1 MNEIVKAVQARLWD
15 MQDLPYRE
23 FQSKLIPTVPL
34 ETIIGVR
41 TPSLRKFAKD
51 FAKTPEAAEFL
62 QALPHQYYE
71 ENNLHGFLI
80 ETMKDYRQA
89 ILALDAF
96 LPYVDNWATCDLMRP
111 NVFRKHLPELLTQ
124 IQIWMASEHPYTV
137 RFGIE
142 MLMTFYLDGEFQP
155 EYLDWVAAIHSE
167 EYYVNMMIAWYFAT
181 ALAKQWD
188 AALPYVQQCRLEPW
202 THRKTIQ
209 KAVESYRIS
218 DERKAYLKDLRFR
231 DWNGAGEGR
240 L

>member
-1 MNEIVKAVQARLWD
+1 MNEIIKAVQARLWD
-15 MQDLPYRE
+15 MQDLSYRE
-23 FQSKLIPTVPL
+23 FHSKLIPTVPL

-41 TPSLRKFAKD
+41 TPALRKFAKD

-155 EYLDWVAAIHSE
+155 KHLDWVAAIRSE

-181 ALAKQWD
+181 ALVKQWD
-188 AALPYVQQCRLEPW
+188 AALPYIQQYRLESW

-218 DERKAYLKDLRFR
+218 DERKAYLKHLRSR
-231 DWNGAGEGR
+231 NGNDAGEGR

>member
-1 MNEIVKAVQARLWD
+1 
-15 MQDLPYRE
+15 
-23 FQSKLIPTVPL
+23 
-34 ETIIGVR
+34 
-41 TPSLRKFAKD
+41 
-51 FAKTPEAAEFL
+51 
-62 QALPHQYYE
+62 
-71 ENNLHGFLI
+71 
-80 ETMKDYRQA
+80 MKDYQQVV
-89 ILALDAF
+89 LALDAF

-155 EYLDWVAAIHSE
+155 KHLDWVAAIRSE

-181 ALAKQWD
+181 ALVKQWD
-188 AALPYVQQCRLEPW
+188 AALPYIQQYRLESW

-218 DERKAYLKDLRFR
+218 DEQKAYLKHLRFR
-231 DWNGAGEGR
+231 NGNDAGEGR

>member
-1 MNEIVKAVQARLWD
+1 MNEIIKAVQARLWD
-15 MQDLPYRE
+15 MQDLSYRE
-23 FQSKLIPTVPL
+23 FHSKLIPTVPL

-41 TPSLRKFAKD
+41 TPALRKFAKD

-71 ENNLHGFLI
+71 GNNLHGFLI
-80 ETMKDYRQA
+80 ETMKDYRQT

-142 MLMTFYLDGEFQP
+142 MLMTFYLDREFQP
-155 EYLDWVAAIHSE
+155 EHLDWVAAIHSK

-188 AALPYVQQCRLEPW
+188 AALPYIQQCRLESW

-218 DERKAYLKDLRFR
+218 DEQKAYLKHLRSR
-231 DWNGAGEGR
+231 NGNDAGE
-240 L
+240 